1 MDLLTL
7 NRNSGKLIYREKI
20 DDTYLEVREFDNFRW
35 FHFGDDAIQS
45 IIDVTQPTKLLSPI
59 PQAMLSFLLW
69 KNTPLTLLNLGVGG
83 GCFER
88 YFQFISDITLKSV
101 EISTQVIDVAKNYL
115 YLPKDHLIHIESAEV
130 YLQNSQQKVEVILCD
145 IFANKDNP
153 ACLHDQDFY
162 HNLQKN
168 CTSSGLV
175 FINLFPINEQNI
187 VAIITLIKPYFD
199 HVALIEFEN
208 YKNVVLVLSQQVL
221 PDKSMLLEKN
231 NQENNVAGIDFL
243 SVIARWH
250 NMT

>member
-88 YFQFISDITLKSV
+88 YFQYISDITLKSV

-153 ACLHDQDFY
+153 A
-162 HNLQKN
+162 
-168 CTSSGLV
+168 S
-175 FINLFPINEQNI
+175 IR
-187 VAIITLIKPYFD
+187 VAEKCGFKWTKTLEK
-199 HVALIEFEN
+199 EFEPPGKSAKDMEL
-208 YKNVVLVLSQQVL
+208 YELS
-221 PDKSMLLEKN
+221 
-231 NQENNVAGIDFL
+231 I
-243 SVIARWH
+243 
-250 NMT
+250 